1 MSNQTNIGTA
11 VALDDPRF
19 RDIPRI
25 PKRLRCGNFIEAE
38 QGKAFLWETLNFE
51 PYATDKEE
59 IKASEKKKSHR

>member
-1 MSNQTNIGTA
+1 MLADYLGHSNMSNQTNIGTA

-38 QGKAFLWETLNFE
+38 QGKAFL
-51 PYATDKEE
+51 
-59 IKASEKKKSHR
+59 